1 MLAAGLLSLA
11 LLATQDVWHQRWVD
25 IDSGQM
31 NNARRAEL
39 KDFVFDCWP
48 SFQTRLLGFHMGVCE
63 GKLPVEELPERYEPL
78 EAWMTAQVLEPG
90 PERTQLFLVAIEEV
104 DDAGLQPRLNILYEA
119 MVADAD
125 AWRMREAEALALAL
139 HERTQATW
147 SAISLALLSTRM
159 GQDARADRVLGR
171 QIEATSVSAERTALL
186 SQRAISALGAG
197 REAACRDHLGRA
209 IQAGSKDAVQILALL
224 EFGAARYDRARRLF
238 GTLLLPD
245 PDGSEEPLEAVPW
258 ALRGYGLALLESARE
273 PVAPAGPPTTRR

>member
-11 LLATQDVWHQRWVD
+11 LFATQDVWHQRWVD

-48 SFQTRLLGFHMGVCE
+48 SFQTRLLGFHMGVFE

-104 DDAGLQPRLNILYEA
+104 DDAGLQPRLNILYGA

-147 SAISLALLSTRM
+147 S
-159 GQDARADRVLGR
+159 VLGR
-171 QIEATSVSAERTALL
+171 QIEATSVSAERTALI

-258 ALRGYGLALLESARE
+258 ALRGYGLALLQSARE
-273 PVAPAGPPTTRR
+273 PVASAGPPTTRR